1 MTMELLNRSVVIVK
15 PLRPYLE
22 WAKDD
27 DDEGLAELVFEN
39 LRNEP
44 HVFLLPEY
52 EDPTA
57 QKEVLAE
64 SWPALFEAM
73 LEGWLTDEA
82 YGPKNRTL
90 GMFREWFEIQMCSM
104 VQNLDSD
111 TPLELI

>member
-22 WAKDD
+22 WAKED

-52 EDPTA
+52 EDPTS
-57 QKEVLAE
+57 QKEVLE
-64 SWPALFEAM
+64 QSWPVLFEAM
-73 LEGWLTDEA
+73 LEGWVTDEA
-82 YGPKNRTL
+82 FWPKDRTL
-90 GMFREWFEIQMCSM
+90 GMFHKWFEIQMSSV
-104 VQNLDSD
+104 VQDIDSD